1 MVASLSQRTVSA
13 RVYLIVAFMAL
24 CSALVPSAARGD
36 VLITA
41 SGNSG
46 DGPISATA
54 NFHFT
59 AGTLTLTLT
68 NTESN
73 MSSPGQALSQI
84 TFDTTPPMTG
94 TATLGPTILGQLI
107 NINPD
112 GSTTP
117 VATNPSTSST
127 TWQVASTANP
137 ANLNIFSGG
146 QPADMIAGF
155 PPYSPNGGIKN
166 FQPYFEG
173 SATFT
178 ILDSSLGPNT
188 QISNV
193 VFSFGTSPNEHHLN
207 GRQGPSTVPEPSS
220 IALGLAGLLGLSLT
234 QIRRF
239 VRRNA
244 LALA

>member
-1 MVASLSQRTVSA
+1 VVASLSQRTVSA
-13 RVYLIVAFMAL
+13 QVYLIVPFMAL
-24 CSALVPSAARGD
+24 CCALVPGAARGD
-36 VLITA
+36 ILFTA
-41 SGNSG
+41 SGNSA

-54 NFHFT
+54 NFHLT

-68 NTESN
+68 NTETL

-84 TFDTTPPMTG
+84 TFQVSPPMTA
-94 TATLGPTILGQLI
+94 TPTLGSTVLGQLI
-107 NINPD
+107 DINPD
-112 GSTTP
+112 GSITP
-117 VATNPSTSST
+117 VQTNPSTT
-127 TWQVASTANP
+127 TWQLTSTLNP
-137 ANLNIFSGG
+137 TTLNMFSGM
-146 QPADMIAGF
+146 QPDDMIAGS
-155 PPYSPNGGIKN
+155 PPYAPNGGIKN

-178 ILDSSLGPNT
+178 IMDPALGPNT
-188 QISNV
+188 TINGV